1 MMFEMAGNRSL
12 EMAGNLLQV
21 QVDRASLCFFFLP
34 SSQQLQLKLHAQ
46 AIDAYGVEFSDT

>member
-1 MMFEMAGNRSL
+1 MFEMAGNRSL